1 MVVVV
6 IDGAAAAEVVVGG
19 ADAGA
24 KTAAETDAAKR
35 GSKDDEEG
43 AAWERRDRIV
53 TRFLARTRA
62 ASAALPDKL
71 GTGTVL
77 LLLLRTTVCLLL
89 FTGSQMV
96 LMRSLCNRGKR
107 LPVVV

>member
-1 MVVVV
+1 VVVVV
-6 IDGAAAAEVVVGG
+6 IDGAAAAEVVVVG

-24 KTAAETDAAKR
+24 KTASETDAAKR
-35 GSKDDEEG
+35 GSKDDDEEG
-43 AAWERRDRIV
+43 AAWEWRDRIV

-71 GTGTVL
+71 GTV

-96 LMRSLCNRGKR
+96 SMR
-107 LPVVV
+107 

>member
-6 IDGAAAAEVVVGG
+6 IDGAAAAEVVVVG

-43 AAWERRDRIV
+43 AAWEWRDRIV

-71 GTGTVL
+71 GTV

-96 LMRSLCNRGKR
+96 SMRSLCNRGKR

>member
-24 KTAAETDAAKR
+24 KAAAEADAAKR

-43 AAWERRDRIV
+43 AAWEWRDRIV
-53 TRFLARTRA
+53 TRFQARTRA

-77 LLLLRTTVCLLL
+77 LLLRTTVCLLL

-96 LMRSLCNRGKR
+96 LMR
-107 LPVVV
+107 